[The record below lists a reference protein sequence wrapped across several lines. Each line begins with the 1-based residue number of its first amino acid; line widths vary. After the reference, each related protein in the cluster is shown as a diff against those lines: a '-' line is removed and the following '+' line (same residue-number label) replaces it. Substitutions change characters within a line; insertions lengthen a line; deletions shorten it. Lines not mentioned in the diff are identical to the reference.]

1 MNEPIVGSKRAHSP
15 RVTPAKRAKASQ
27 ACLSCRKHKTR
38 CEMLDG
44 DNSGAQ
50 CHRCKVLSLSCS
62 FEDNSRPSP
71 GPSSARGHQPEIP
84 TQPNIDR
91 RSSVSLP
98 TKPQDVL
105 VDDGRRPS
113 KVWGDTPSDTLSP
126 FRAQPGDVEEVE
138 LLHPERLLP
147 EKHSPWGFLKLGGFE
162 SNMVPM
168 LAIQALTRSGINTAE
183 SHRTKVD
190 QTLLHLLGREQV
202 KYLVDMCVLAILG
215 ISYLFIKMFISD
227 SRNATAPG

>member
-1 MNEPIVGSKRAHSP
+1 MKRAHSP
-15 RVTPAKRAKASQ
+15 RVAPAKRAKATQ

-62 FEDNSRPSP
+62 FEDGSGTSLVS
-71 GPSSARGHQPEIP
+71 SSARGHQPEISA
-84 TQPNIDR
+84 QPSIDR
-91 RSSVSLP
+91 RSTISLLK
-98 TKPQDVL
+98 KPQDVPT
-105 VDDGRRPS
+105 DDTKRPT
-113 KVWGDTPSDTLSP
+113 KVWGDTSP
-126 FRAQPGDVEEVE
+126 DNLATFRAQPDDVEEVE

-168 LAIQALTRSGINTAE
+168 LAIQALTRSGINTTE
-183 SHRTKVD
+183 SSRTKVD

-202 KYLVDMCVLAILG
+202 KYLVDMCVSAILC
-215 ISYLFIKMFISD
+215 
-227 SRNATAPG
+227 T